1 MMWALLII
9 AGLFEVVGVTGMSM
23 VNTRKHVLSWIVL
36 VGGFS
41 LSFLCL
47 SIAMTAIPMGTSYG
61 VWTGIGTVGS
71 AVVGMMIYGEPR
83 DAKRLLFIAMII
95 VSVVGLKMVS

>member
-1 MMWALLII
+1 MMWVLLII

-23 VNTRKHVLSWIVL
+23 VNTKKHVLSWIVL
-36 VGGFS
+36 IGGFS

-47 SIAMTAIPMGTSYG
+47 SIAMTAIPMGTAYG

-71 AVVGMMIYGEPR
+71 TIVGMTIYGEPR
-83 DAKRLLFIAMII
+83 DVKRIFFITMII
-95 VSVVGLKMVS
+95 VSVVGLKIVS